1 MNALYMILF
10 RGLLCK
16 QQKIQIENLF
26 EKDIVSDLQPL
37 VLILAIVNSQTCL
50 EFFHTQKKIK

>member
-1 MNALYMILF
+1 MILF

-50 EFFHTQKKIK
+50 EFFHTHKK